1 MSDGKPN
8 GEGEPLALVGD
19 EPLSK
24 YFAPA
29 KMGYKVTRQ
38 ELVQVLALYAQ
49 KIDVHEAMKV
59 LDFGLRRAIRETIR
73 EEREAMAK
81 EDKSLIIQP

>member
-8 GEGEPLALVGD
+8 GEGESMVMVGD
-19 EPLSK
+19 VPLHE

-29 KMGYKVTRQ
+29 KMGHRVTRQ

-49 KIDVHEAMKV
+49 KLDVHEAMKT
-59 LDFGLRRAIRETIR
+59 LDFGLRRALREMIR
-73 EEREAMAK
+73 EERANVEK
-81 EDKSLIIQP
+81 EDKSLIIHP

>member
-1 MSDGKPN
+1 MSDGRPN
-8 GEGEPLALVGD
+8 GEGEPMAMVGD
-19 EPLSK
+19 EPLSQ

-29 KMGYKVTRQ
+29 KMGFRVTRQ
-38 ELVQVLALYAQ
+38 ELVQVLGLYAQ

-73 EEREAMAK
+73 EEREAVEK
-81 EDKSLIIQP
+81 EDHSPIIKL

>member
-1 MSDGKPN
+1 MSDEKPN

-19 EPLSK
+19 VPLNQ

-49 KIDVHEAMKV
+49 KVDVHEAMKV
-59 LDFGLRRAIRETIR
+59 FDFGMRRALREMLR
-73 EEREAMAK
+73 EERENVEK
-81 EDKSLIIQP
+81 EGKRLIIEP

>member
-1 MSDGKPN
+1 MSDGKAN

-19 EPLSK
+19 VPLNQ

-49 KIDVHEAMKV
+49 KLDVHESMKV
-59 LDFGLRRAIRETIR
+59 LDFGLRRALREMIR
-73 EEREAMAK
+73 EERENVEK
-81 EDKSLIIQP
+81 EDKGLIIQP